1 MNLSPSL
8 RNTPF
13 GPMLKHWRLL
23 NRVKQLHAAQMFG
36 VCQSTISRWESG
48 VQDAEPEQRARIE
61 ALLKARLSSA
71 ADHALARL
79 VSGKLRSLC
88 TWYATSPTA
97 CWPAPLPVKPNSTSQ
112 SASLLGVSLWPFAT
126 EEIATQEQRL
136 ADIGWRQNLTS
147 PALEFATGENGSA
160 LVPIQH
166 SLCRWT
172 RLTLSDGSTA
182 RLVETLSHI

>member
-8 RNTPF
+8 SNTPI
-13 GPMLKHWRLL
+13 GPMLKHWRML

-71 ADHALARL
+71 VDHALARL
-79 VSGKLRSLC
+79 VSGSSQPVHLVCDLTHRLL
-88 TWYATSPTA
+88 A
-97 CWPAPLPVKPNSTSQ
+97 CSSSRAAEFSVPVSD
-112 SASLLGVSLWPFAT
+112 LLGVSLWPFAT
-126 EEIATQEQRL
+126 EEITNQEQRL
-136 ADIGWRQNLTS
+136 AGIGWCDNLAP
-147 PALEFATGENGSA
+147 PALEFTTGTNDSA
-160 LVPIQH
+160 LIPIQH

-172 RLTLSDGSTA
+172 RFTLSDGSTA
-182 RLVETLSHI
+182 RLVETLAHI

>member
-1 MNLSPSL
+1 MTISPS
-8 RNTPF
+8 PI
-13 GPMLKHWRLL
+13 GPMLRHWRML

-48 VQDAEPEQRARIE
+48 VQDAEPEQRTRIE

-79 VSGKLRSLC
+79 VSGSLQPVHLVC
-88 TWYATSPTA
+88 DLTHRLLA
-97 CWPAPLPVKPNSTSQ
+97 CSAPREAEFHVPVSE
-112 SASLLGVSLWPFAT
+112 LLGVSLWPFAT
-126 EEIATQEQRL
+126 EQIASQEQRL
-136 ADIGWRQNLTS
+136 TDLGWRDNLAS

-172 RLTLSDGSTA
+172 RLTLSDGSSA

>member
-1 MNLSPSL
+1 MNPSPSL
-8 RNTPF
+8 RNTPI

-23 NRVKQLHAAQMFG
+23 NRIKQLHAAQMFG

-79 VSGKLRSLC
+79 VSCSSQPAHLVCDLTHRLL
-88 TWYATSPTA
+88 A
-97 CWPAPLPVKPNSTSQ
+97 CSSSRAAEFSVPVSE
-112 SASLLGVSLWPFAT
+112 LLGVSLWPFAT
-126 EEIATQEQRL
+126 EAIASQEQRL
-136 ADIGWRQNLTS
+136 AGIGWRDNLAS
-147 PALEFATGENGSA
+147 PALEFATGTNDSA
-160 LVPIQH
+160 LIPIQH

-172 RLTLSDGSTA
+172 RFTLSDGSTA
-182 RLVETLSHI
+182 RLVETLAHI